1 MILISKK
8 IRKNKGKSYRK
19 SGRKVLESSFFLARK
34 RTQSAVWPDWAIFNK
49 FWGQIL
55 LQKLPKC
62 LMTFLGYCKKC
73 HFLRRTAADT
83 FWPIIG
89 QNWPTFYSNIWSHW
103 QSAAEKKTKK
113 VCREAFESGKKAF
126 RVPPSARACARVSA
140 SSSVPFLLELAF
152 RFLANHWMPETF
164 HFLPKLSLCRLRALF
179 LNSEFFSWSQLSC
192 DLLNPV

>member
-1 MILISKK
+1 MVCLGFEPGAAGWI
-8 IRKNKGKSYRK
+8 GTD
-19 SGRKVLESSFFLARK
+19 E
-34 RTQSAVWPDWAIFNK
+34 TTEPT
-49 FWGQIL
+49 
-55 LQKLPKC
+55 C
-62 LMTFLGYCKKC
+62 LMTFLGYCIQW
-73 HFLRRTAADT
+73 HFLHRTAADT

-164 HFLPKLSLCRLRALF
+164 HFLPKLSLCRLRALSSS
-179 LNSEFFSWSQLSC
+179 LSELWVLLLISTVLWSS
-192 DLLNPV
+192 